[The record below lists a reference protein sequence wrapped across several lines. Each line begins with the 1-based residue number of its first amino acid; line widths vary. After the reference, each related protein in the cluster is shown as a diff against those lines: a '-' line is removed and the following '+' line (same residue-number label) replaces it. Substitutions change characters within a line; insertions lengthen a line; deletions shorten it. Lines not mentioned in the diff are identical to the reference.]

1 MARSHTV
8 EESDMEEAAALKR
21 NCYQTTRR
29 EVERNNPGAE
39 TRLMTFIISI
49 LGVLPQDSWE
59 SQLKGMGMTTNQS
72 QALEEASMR
81 ECVMAG
87 HKLNNTFRSRME
99 AIRAVKGGGSRKVVA
114 G

>member
-1 MARSHTV
+1 
-8 EESDMEEAAALKR
+8 MEEAAALKR

-29 EVERNNPGAE
+29 EVERNNPGVE
-39 TRLMTFIISI
+39 MRLMTFIISI
-49 LGVLPQDSWE
+49 LGVLQQPEDSWE

-72 QALEEASMR
+72 QALEEASML

-99 AIRAVKGGGSRKVVA
+99 AIRAVKGGVV
-114 G
+114 GRWERVS